1 MHWVNNMN
9 SRVDHI
15 AIRVD
20 DLKEAEEWYCEKL
33 YGTVTF
39 RDEKYTRIKLQNT
52 NIALID
58 KKYYPWEHIAIL
70 VENKEDLPHN
80 LGETINHRDGTI
92 GVYVKDP
99 FGNYL
104 EYIWYSEEQKK
115 VFLTNE

>member
-1 MHWVNNMN
+1 VK
-9 SRVDHI
+9 SIIDHI

-20 DLKEAEEWYCEKL
+20 DLEAAEEWYCDKL
-33 YGTVTF
+33 DAKVTF
-39 RDEKYTRIKLQNT
+39 RDEKYIRIQVENT

-58 KKYYPWEHIAIL
+58 KKHYPWEHIAIL
-70 VENKEDLPHN
+70 VENREDLP
-80 LGETINHRDGTI
+80 LEKGEVIKHRDGTI

-115 VFLTNE
+115 VFLINE